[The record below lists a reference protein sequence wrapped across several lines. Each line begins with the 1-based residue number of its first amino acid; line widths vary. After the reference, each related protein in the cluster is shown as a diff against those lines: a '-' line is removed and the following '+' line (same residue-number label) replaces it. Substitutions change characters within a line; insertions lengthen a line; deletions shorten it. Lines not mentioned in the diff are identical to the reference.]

1 VATRSRARGNSC
13 LVPGWLRAKGTLPAL
28 SCIPRAGRSPTNAPP
43 PMASAPLR
51 LQLLQRASIP
61 FPLTR
66 HPWGRR
72 APRRSPGG
80 SPPDQAPSPSAWCWP
95 YRLPRRNRRGPEP
108 HCPRRRGLRGLQE
121 AGVARPPPRAG
132 SPPAR
137 PCTPARARHFQA
149 HSLASPRSRF
159 RAGLGVYWYRQLS
172 HFLRLLAVHSE
183 TAKQVRVSFFT
194 KNLTQVHLSIKNLL
208 IFFVCVFS

>member
-66 HPWGRR
+66 HPGAD
-72 APRRSPGG
+72 APLAAHRVALLQTRPRVRPHGAG
-80 SPPDQAPSPSAWCWP
+80 PAGFLGATAAGPSPTARDAAASGDC
-95 YRLPRRNRRGPEP
+95 
-108 HCPRRRGLRGLQE
+108 RRRGLRGRRP
-121 AGVARPPPRAG
+121 GPGPRPPVRALPRAPGISRRIHSPVPGPG
-132 SPPAR
+132 SV
-137 PCTPARARHFQA
+137 RAWVCIGTGNCHIF
-149 HSLASPRSRF
+149 SDCL
-159 RAGLGVYWYRQLS
+159 
-172 HFLRLLAVHSE
+172 
-183 TAKQVRVSFFT
+183 
-194 KNLTQVHLSIKNLL
+194 LSILKLQSK
-208 IFFVCVFS
+208 FGFPFSQRT